1 MGISFIAGYDAN
13 EKSRAT
19 RRSNI
24 RKTPMDD
31 GTNQYTTVAE
41 TTLWAVD
48 AKYVGLS
55 FDEKNALLTW
65 LETNETAEINLPV
78 GSDLYIG
85 YIDPETQIDSRTMSN
100 AALLWQVSFGF
111 DGERI

>member
-13 EKSRAT
+13 EKSRAS

-31 GTNQYTTVAE
+31 GTNQYTTVADV
-41 TTLWAVD
+41 TLWAVD
-48 AKYVGLS
+48 AKYVGLT
-55 FDEKNALLTW
+55 FDEKNALLGW
-65 LETNETAEINLPV
+65 LEDNETVEINLPV
-78 GSDLYIG
+78 GGDLYVG
-85 YIDPETQIDSRTMSN
+85 YIDPESQIDARTMSN
-100 AALLWQVSFGF
+100 AAQLWQVSFAF